1 MLSSRLTYVEACA
14 TVAAARRDRR
24 LTRRMH
30 AIARQELDVLWDEVD
45 IVELDGPLAIHAG
58 DLAEA
63 HRLRSHDAVHLAS
76 ALAVGA
82 STLATWDVA
91 LARAATEAG
100 LAVAP

>member
-1 MLSSRLTYVEACA
+1 
-14 TVAAARRDRR
+14 
-24 LTRRMH
+24 MH

-58 DLAEA
+58 NLAEA